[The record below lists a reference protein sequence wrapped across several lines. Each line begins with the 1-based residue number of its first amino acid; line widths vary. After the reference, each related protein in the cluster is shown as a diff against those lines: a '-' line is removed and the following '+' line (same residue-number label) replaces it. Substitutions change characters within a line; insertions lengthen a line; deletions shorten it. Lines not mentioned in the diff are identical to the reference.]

1 MSFKGKLLSVVAV
14 ASALAFAAPASAQT
28 LEVTDETTGSH
39 CPAVSLSGHSVSGG
53 CLFHVKSNG
62 TFDLRKHHFGIE
74 SSLGQC
80 NEEFSG
86 RINEDGSGYL
96 FDQLVTGCQWEACYE
111 GSDISDEIPWSVAGS
126 ESGLGTETMTIV
138 ICHQEQGQC
147 EVEFP
152 FIATG
157 DHQYRLGQVAEIPGH
172 GVAGFRCELVGT
184 WNTETGGAGE
194 QSIEVTHLN

>member
-1 MSFKGKLLSVVAV
+1 MSFIDKSLLALVAV
-14 ASALAFAAPASAQT
+14 SVLTFAAPASGQT
-28 LEVTDETTGSH
+28 LEITDEATSNH
-39 CPAVSLSGHSVSGG
+39 CPAVTLSVHAVSGG
-53 CLFHVKSNG
+53 CLFHVTSNG
-62 TFDLRKHHFGIE
+62 TFDLRKHIFGVE

-111 GSDISDEIPWSVAGS
+111 GSEITNETPWSVTGS
-126 ESGLGTETMTIV
+126 ESGLGTETMTIM

-152 FIATG
+152 FNATG
-157 DHQYRLGQVAEIPGH
+157 DHQYRLGQGTEIAGH
-172 GVAGFRCELVGT
+172 GAAGFRCELVGT
-184 WNTETGGAGE
+184 WNTETGGPGE